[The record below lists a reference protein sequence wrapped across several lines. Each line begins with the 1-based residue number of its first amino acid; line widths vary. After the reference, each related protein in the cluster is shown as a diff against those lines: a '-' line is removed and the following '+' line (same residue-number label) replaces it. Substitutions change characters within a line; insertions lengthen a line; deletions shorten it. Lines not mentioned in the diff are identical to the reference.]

1 MGHEKPRKS
10 WNLSI
15 SVSRLG
21 KSWNLIVG
29 QGKSWKIVVFVI
41 RKLIAGVK
49 RRTK

>member
-1 MGHEKPRKS
+1 MDHGKPRKS

-29 QGKSWKIVVFVI
+29 LGNSWKVVVFVI

-49 RRTK
+49 ARTK

>member
-1 MGHEKPRKS
+1 MGHEKARKS

-21 KSWNLIVG
+21 KSWNLIVS

-49 RRTK
+49 ARTK